1 MSMRQFI
8 SFLFNII
15 FSFLLL
21 NSVYSE
27 NLKSE
32 ILIESDSMHID
43 ELKSLSTF
51 SGNVVLKYGALSLS
65 SDRVIISRKKNN
77 ISLIQ
82 AFGTPASFNFDNE
95 LPENN
100 KVNGTSEEILFNS
113 EDQTILLIGN
123 AYIESIDNTISAHSV
138 LFNLSTKS
146 ISLKG
151 DSNNSSE
158 RVKVKINK

>member
-1 MSMRQFI
+1 MRQFI
-8 SFLFNII
+8 SFLFKII

-51 SGNVVLKYGALSLS
+51 SGNVVLKYGELSLL
-65 SDRVIISRKKNN
+65 SDKVIISRKNDN

-100 KVNGTSEEILFNS
+100 KINGTSEEILFNS

-146 ISLKG
+146 ISLEG

>member
-1 MSMRQFI
+1 MRQFI
-8 SFLFNII
+8 SFLFKII

-51 SGNVVLKYGALSLS
+51 SGNVILKYGALSLS
-65 SDRVIISRKKNN
+65 SDKVIISRKNNN

-82 AFGTPASFNFDNE
+82 AFGTPASFNLDNE

-100 KVNGTSEEILFNS
+100 KINGTSEEILFNS